1 MQRTKS
7 IQQEHLN
14 YSCSVKW
21 DRMSLFI
28 VVDRSEN
35 GKVEQLVL
43 LHNKYKL
50 PLCMVTNEIE
60 QRHMNMFTR
69 GYKNC

>member
-1 MQRTKS
+1 
-7 IQQEHLN
+7 
-14 YSCSVKW
+14 
-21 DRMSLFI
+21 MSLFI

>member
-1 MQRTKS
+1 
-7 IQQEHLN
+7 
-14 YSCSVKW
+14 
-21 DRMSLFI
+21 MSLFI
-28 VVDRSEN
+28 VDDRSEN

-43 LHNKYKL
+43 LHDKYKL
-50 PLCMVTNEIE
+50 PLCIITNKIE